1 MVSRESSC
9 GRGRRAQDRLL
20 PPPPPPLLTLRAP
33 PRIGKSAVGGERRY
47 GNLNEPL
54 SNSFGCL
61 YSRNL
66 SSLARWP
73 PTTGLF
79 ATSSAPLGIVEEI
92 RCEPLPPLSA
102 VFSATRP
109 CVYRY
114 PSIPIFSELGEK
126 FESFKNQIFSAASL
140 PVDGFT
146 GATNWPVLEA
156 KIISCFDTLSSGYLI

>member
-47 GNLNEPL
+47 ENLNEPL

-66 SSLARWP
+66 SSLARFVVGRQQQACLRRRVP
-73 PTTGLF
+73 PLE
-79 ATSSAPLGIVEEI
+79 IVEEI
-92 RCEPLPPLSA
+92 LFHRSPPFSPPLVHA
-102 VFSATRP
+102 CIATL
-109 CVYRY
+109 
-114 PSIPIFSELGEK
+114 PSRSPPSLARNSNLSKI
-126 FESFKNQIFSAASL
+126 ESFRR
-140 PVDGFT
+140 PVF
-146 GATNWPVLEA
+146 
-156 KIISCFDTLSSGYLI
+156 LSTDLREPRIGPSWKRK